1 MTTSPIVLRS
11 DDARVPTLLA
21 DGWAVSAR
29 SWAAQLDLTG
39 GEDPLLR
46 AAVDRLDDSIQ
57 VRELRHE
64 DVSAALELDRVT
76 AGDYPGGAA
85 TAHRPITA
93 VTASP
98 TPSRRAFGAFDPD
111 GRLVAMTYLDVDGA
125 AAEVDFTVVAGDR
138 RGRGVGTGLKAASL
152 LVLAADGIASVR
164 TGGSDDNAAIL
175 AANDVLGFVVDEHWL
190 TLRRCLGGPAQAPE
204 PTASAGA

>member
-29 SWAAQLDLTG
+29 SWAATLDLTG

-76 AGDYPGGAA
+76 AGDYSGGAA
-85 TAHRPITA
+85 TAHRPITPA
-93 VTASP
+93 TASP

-125 AAEVDFTVVAGDR
+125 AAEVD
-138 RGRGVGTGLKAASL
+138 
-152 LVLAADGIASVR
+152 
-164 TGGSDDNAAIL
+164 
-175 AANDVLGFVVDEHWL
+175 EHWL
-190 TLRRCLGGPAQAPE
+190 TLRP
-204 PTASAGA
+204 